1 MNDVGSLR
9 DFGNTVGNIE
19 QTRSDLPHWQIASY
33 ALNAAAGGR
42 ARTDDLLFTKRR
54 GIFFGICLAL
64 TLVIVG
70 HYSAEPD
77 AARSVSIY
85 QIPPYFYVH
94 FYPQIGGA
102 A

>member
-1 MNDVGSLR
+1 MWAASGTLAIQLAILSKQEAICQCGRSL
-9 DFGNTVGNIE
+9 
-19 QTRSDLPHWQIASY
+19 SY
-33 ALNAAAGGR
+33 ALNAGAGGR